1 MAISDKLM
9 DIKALVEK
17 HLDQDEIDE
26 LYELTEDIEILE
38 QAKDVELQRLRALA
52 EPSSVS
58 VNELLPH
65 VTHSA
70 YQLCPKCNG
79 QGIVSKPPWV
89 AGDVYEW
96 SSTQTQFTCDVCNG
110 AKIIPQHCV

>member
-1 MAISDKLM
+1 MKRELINT
-9 DIKALVEK
+9 IK
-17 HLDQDEIDE
+17 IDAANFE
-26 LYELTEDIEILE
+26 FIAKTGKINGTLLIEIE
-38 QAKDVELQRLRALA
+38 RVMTEYARNQANGDER
-52 EPSSVS
+52 SSDECHIQ
-58 VNELLPH
+58 N

-96 SSTQTQFTCDVCNG
+96 SSTQSQFTCDVCNG
-110 AKIIPQHCV
+110 AKIIPQHCG

>member
-1 MAISDKLM
+1 MKHEEI
-9 DIKALVEK
+9 IKKIDFA
-17 HLDQDEIDE
+17 DECNKEVAGNFGRTMNITME
-26 LYELTEDIEILE
+26 EAFLFKQLLE
-38 QAKDVELQRLRALA
+38 QQA
-52 EPSSVS
+52 
-58 VNELLPH
+58 NESDTGNDKCH
-65 VTHSA
+65 IQNVTHSA

-110 AKIIPQHCV
+110 AKIIPQHCG